1 MKENRMNLNIAEN
14 LAGRKKRRSTIPAR
28 KASGDSQKMNS
39 EPRMTMTVEEMGA
52 ELGVSRSTA
61 YSLSQQPGF
70 PSFAIGRRVLVSREG
85 LQKWIER
92 QCEGS
97 AQIFLPDVEK

>member
-14 LAGRKKRRSTIPAR
+14 LSGKKRKPVITTR
-28 KASGDSQKMNS
+28 KASGDLEKTNS
-39 EPRMTMTVEEMGA
+39 APRMTMTVEEMGT

-61 YSLSQQPGF
+61 YSLVQQPGF

-92 QCEGS
+92 QCDGS
-97 AQIFLPDVEK
+97 GQAFFSDVEK

>member
-1 MKENRMNLNIAEN
+1 MSKVLGSDELACLLLCNRSHSKT
-14 LAGRKKRRSTIPAR
+14 RDT
-28 KASGDSQKMNS
+28 
-39 EPRMTMTVEEMGA
+39 MTMTVEEMGT

-61 YSLSQQPGF
+61 YSLVQQPGF

-92 QCEGS
+92 QCDGS
-97 AQIFLPDVEK
+97 GQAFFSDVEK

>member
-1 MKENRMNLNIAEN
+1 MKENRTNLNIAEN
-14 LAGRKKRRSTIPAR
+14 LSGKKRKPVITAR
-28 KASGDSQKMNS
+28 KASGDIEKSNPA
-39 EPRMTMTVEEMGA
+39 PRMTMTVEEMGA

-61 YSLSQQPGF
+61 YSLVQQPGF
-70 PSFAIGRRVLVSREG
+70 PSFSIGRRVLVSREG
-85 LQKWIER
+85 LLKWIER